1 MDRHCVIRLPATECH
16 LAPDSFTP
24 NTSEK
29 CWHTSSSGMPT
40 KSGTDNCPCLV
51 SMYLAVFASNLAG
64 FGSVALSRRI
74 WRFQFISETAAVP
87 DRWFH
92 NAEVADPR

>member
-1 MDRHCVIRLPATECH
+1 
-16 LAPDSFTP
+16 
-24 NTSEK
+24 
-29 CWHTSSSGMPT
+29 
-40 KSGTDNCPCLV
+40 
-51 SMYLAVFASNLAG
+51 MYLAVFASNLAG